1 MKKEKQKNHPE
12 MPYERFL
19 SHGKDALSNAELLAV
34 LLPERQRS
42 PFFSLRKDFFRRR
55 TEMGRRF
62 RLYMISAWRS

>member
-34 LLPERQRS
+34 LLRS
-42 PFFSLRKDFFRRR
+42 GTAKEPVLQLAK
-55 TEMGRRF
+55 RF
-62 RLYMISAWRS
+62 L